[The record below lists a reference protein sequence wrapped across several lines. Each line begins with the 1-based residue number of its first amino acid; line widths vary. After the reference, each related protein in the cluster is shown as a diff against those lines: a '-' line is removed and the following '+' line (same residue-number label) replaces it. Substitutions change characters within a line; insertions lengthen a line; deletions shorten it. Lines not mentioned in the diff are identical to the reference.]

1 LEAENKGDAGTANT
15 AVSRLAALP
24 RPVFVRRPSS
34 TNSMPD
40 ATASS
45 SANSA
50 AANSATATAS
60 AVPNSATT
68 AAAYETVIGLEIH
81 VQLKTRA
88 KVFAPA
94 PYLHGGT
101 VSPAAATPNTLTDP
115 VVLALPGALPVLN
128 RAALEQS
135 VRFGLLVNAQIPDAT
150 NWDRKNYF
158 YPDSPKN
165 YQISQKDH
173 PVTLGGEVEIELP
186 GPARNLIGEHK
197 IIHLNHAHLEE
208 DVGKLT
214 HSGTASLVDYNRAGA
229 ALLEIVTE
237 PDLRSSAEAVALLNA
252 LRMLLVAAGIS
263 DCDMEK
269 GQMRCD
275 ANVSIRKPGDTAL
288 NTRTEMKNLN
298 SISGVK
304 NAIEYEARRQAREVE
319 AGRPIR
325 QETRGWNAD
334 TARTY
339 SLRSKEDAH
348 DYRYF
353 PDPDLMPVRVSADDI
368 RRLAATLPERP
379 YDRQRRYLAP
389 PADGGYGLPFTVTS
403 VLVPDRP
410 LCEYFEAAAAAHPA
424 NPAGVANL
432 IANDLLGAIA
442 DANTD
447 ANTTLANTL
456 VRPAHIAAIVA
467 LADAGTLSKQQAREV
482 LADVFATGEDPA
494 AIVARKGLAQSSD
507 TGEIEKLVR
516 EILAAPASQKAI
528 AEFKAGNEKA
538 LNSLKGPV
546 MKASKG
552 KANPTLV
559 DAILRKL
566 IA

>member
-1 LEAENKGDAGTANT
+1 MSDE
-15 AVSRLAALP
+15 
-24 RPVFVRRPSS
+24 
-34 TNSMPD
+34 
-40 ATASS
+40 TAS
-45 SANSA
+45 N
-50 AANSATATAS
+50 T
-60 AVPNSATT
+60 
-68 AAAYETVIGLEIH
+68 YETVIGLEIH
-81 VQLKTRA
+81 IQLKTCA

-101 VSPAAATPNTLTDP
+101 LAPADITPNTLIDP

-135 VRFGLLVNAQIPDAT
+135 IRFGLLVDAQIPPVC

-165 YQISQKDH
+165 YQITQKDN

-186 GPARNLIGEHK
+186 GSARNIMGEHK
-197 IIHLNHAHLEE
+197 IIRLNHAHLEE
-208 DVGKLT
+208 DVGKLSHT
-214 HSGTASLVDYNRAGA
+214 TAGSLVDYNRAGA

-237 PDLRSSAEAVALLNA
+237 PDLRSSEEAVALLNA
-252 LRMLLVAAGIS
+252 LRMLLVSAGIS

-275 ANVSIRKPGDTAL
+275 ANVSIRRPGETVL

-319 AGRPIR
+319 TGREIQ
-325 QETRGWNAD
+325 QETRGWNAE
-334 TARTY
+334 TGRTY
-339 SLRSKEDAH
+339 TLRSKEDAH

-353 PDPDLMPVRVSADDI
+353 PDPDLMPVKVSEEDVK
-368 RRLAATLPERP
+368 RLAATLPERP
-379 YDRQRRYLAP
+379 YARQRRYFEQ
-389 PADGGYGLPFTVTS
+389 YQLPFTGTS
-403 VLVPDRP
+403 VLVPERP
-410 LCEYFEAAAAAHPA
+410 LCEYFDAATAAHPV
-424 NPAGVANL
+424 NPLCVANL
-432 IANDLLGAIA
+432 IANDLLGALA
-442 DANTD
+442 AAPAGDPATLDATRI
-447 ANTTLANTL
+447 
-456 VRPAHIAAIVA
+456 RPAQLAALVK
-467 LADAGTLSKQQAREV
+467 LTDEGTISKQQAKEV
-482 LADVFATGEDPA
+482 FAEMFATGQDPA
-494 AIVARKGLAQSSD
+494 AIVDAKGLRQNSD
-507 TGEIEKLVR
+507 TGEIEQIIR
-516 EILAAPASQKAI
+516 EVLALPTSAKPV

-552 KANPTLV
+552 KANPKLV
-559 DAILRKL
+559 DEIIRKL